1 MLLSTD
7 KSLMYY
13 VNVSSQLL
21 TNTPSKIS
29 IGFRK
34 VQHYVA
40 NNFMMFYGEYGR
52 VYSIPKS
59 EQFCKSYF
67 CETVTK
73 YQIQDNLILTVLHTS
88 AENLSGKIMCPLG
101 HFVHRFLACDVKSL
115 CLANTH
121 KSQCSLGAQ
130 DTETQ
135 IKVRQS
141 MVLQSFVS
149 I

>member
-13 VNVSSQLL
+13 VNVSSHLL
-21 TNTPSKIS
+21 TTTPSKIS

-52 VYSIPKS
+52 VYSISKS
-59 EQFCKSYF
+59 ESYCKSYF

-73 YQIQDNLILTVLHTS
+73 YQVKDSLIFADLHTS
-88 AENLSGKIMCPLG
+88 AENLYGKILCPLG
-101 HFVHRFLACDVKSL
+101 HFVHHFLACDVKSL

-121 KSQCSLGAQ
+121 KYHCSLGTQ
-130 DTETQ
+130 DTEIY
-135 IKVRQS
+135 IKVSQS
-141 MVLQSFVS
+141 VVLQLFIS